1 MPRELDI
8 HILLLQL
15 KPCRNVGFLFA
26 QKQDTVN
33 SQLTTA
39 NKGFE
44 EINLVSGKGK
54 KVQVQR
60 PVNNGRKVEPE
71 KWDGKFKSV
80 EPLKNQ
86 KPPQHRQ
93 ARYKK
98 WNHPATINWI
108 MGQADP
114 VGFLASVMHGKEM
127 FPVYTQDQDGK
138 VENIGK
144 IGADPEL
151 RVMAA
156 KTLLGKCVPDL
167 KAVEITAQIEERKVL
182 DISRLTDN
190 DLTTIERVLEHAVI
204 EGSPSGEDEEITEG
218 VYQELLASD

>member
-1 MPRELDI
+1 M
-8 HILLLQL
+8 
-15 KPCRNVGFLFA
+15 
-26 QKQDTVN
+26 
-33 SQLTTA
+33 TTA
-39 NKGFE
+39 NKGLE
-44 EINLVSGKGK
+44 GDNLVSGKGK

-71 KWDGKFKSV
+71 KWDGRFQSV

-86 KPPQHRQ
+86 KAAQPRQ
-93 ARYKK
+93 TRHKK

-114 VGFLASVMHGKEM
+114 VGFLASVMQGKEM
-127 FPVYTQDQDGK
+127 FPVYTQDQDGT
-138 VENIGK
+138 VQNIGK
-144 IGADPEL
+144 VGADPEL

-204 EGSPSGEDEEITEG
+204 EGSPSGEDEEIAEG

>member
-1 MPRELDI
+1 M
-8 HILLLQL
+8 LLSPQL
-15 KPCRNVGFLFA
+15 RPCRNVGFLFA
-26 QKQDTVN
+26 QIYVTVN
-33 SQLTTA
+33 SQLTTV
-39 NKGFE
+39 NKGFK
-44 EINLVSGKGK
+44 EINLVSGKDK
-54 KVQVQR
+54 KIQVQR

-86 KPPQHRQ
+86 KPPEHRQ
-93 ARYKK
+93 TRYKK

-127 FPVYTQDQDGK
+127 FNVYTQDQDGT
-138 VENIGK
+138 VQNIGK
-144 IGADPEL
+144 VGADPEL

-204 EGSPSGEDEEITEG
+204 EASESGEDEEIAEG
-218 VYQELLASD
+218 VYQELLGSD

>member
-1 MPRELDI
+1 MPRDLDV

-15 KPCRNVGFLFA
+15 RPCRNVGFLFA

-54 KVQVQR
+54 KIQVQR

-108 MGQADP
+108 MGQADT
-114 VGFLASVMHGKEM
+114 VGFLAQVMHGKEM
-127 FPVYTQDQDGK
+127 IHAYTPEQDEKGAQLGK
-138 VENIGK
+138 L
-144 IGADPEL
+144 GAQPEL
-151 RVMAA
+151 RASHA
-156 KTLLGKCVPDL
+156 
-167 KAVEITAQIEERKVL
+167 
-182 DISRLTDN
+182 
-190 DLTTIERVLEHAVI
+190 TTIL
-204 EGSPSGEDEEITEG
+204 GN
-218 VYQELLASD
+218 